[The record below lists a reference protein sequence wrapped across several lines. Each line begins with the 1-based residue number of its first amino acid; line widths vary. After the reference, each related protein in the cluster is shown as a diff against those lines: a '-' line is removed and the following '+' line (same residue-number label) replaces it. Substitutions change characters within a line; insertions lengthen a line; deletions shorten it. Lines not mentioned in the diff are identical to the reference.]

1 MVTGENGASAGGRTG
16 AGPAPLHGGDVLEAI
31 RRWGC
36 PTGGFLDFSANINP
50 MGPPPGAVAAAQAA
64 LAGIAHYPEPFA
76 RRLRTALARRHGVD
90 VGAVLVGNG
99 AAEVLYLLLRQAA
112 GHRVAFPEPG
122 FAEYVR
128 AARAAGARLLP
139 VAHDRRKPPAALGP
153 GDWWVVCN
161 PHNPTGHLYTPSAL
175 LAMAEQTPATLLVDE
190 AFVDLTTAGEAGSA
204 IAAVAHR
211 PNLVVVRS
219 LTKFYALPG
228 LRVGYAV
235 APPDLVARLDAARD
249 PWSVSQVAQ
258 AAALAALEDEDYFTR
273 TRTWVEAERVYL
285 AGELAKLPGCT
296 VYPPSANFVLVCAP
310 LPAHEIQERLGPQ
323 GILVRDCR
331 SFTGLSA
338 HHMRLAVRSRGENQR
353 LIEALRHIAEEVA
366 LG

>member
-1 MVTGENGASAGGRTG
+1 
-16 AGPAPLHGGDVLEAI
+16 
-31 RRWGC
+31 
-36 PTGGFLDFSANINP
+36 

-76 RRLRTALARRHGVD
+76 RCLRFALAQRHGVD
-90 VGAVLVGNG
+90 EGMVLVGNG
-99 AAEVLYLLLRQAA
+99 AAEVLYLLLRLSA
-112 GHRVAFPEPG
+112 GHRVAIPEPG
-122 FAEYVR
+122 FAEYAR

-139 VAHDRRKPPAALGP
+139 VAHDRGEPPPDLES

-161 PHNPTGHLYTPSAL
+161 PHNPTGHLFTPNEL
-175 LAMAEQTPATLLVDE
+175 LAMARQTPATLLVDE
-190 AFVDLTTAGEAGSA
+190 AFIDLTAAGEAGSVVP
-204 IAAVAHR
+204 AVADR

-235 APPDLVARLDAARD
+235 APPEWVARLDAARD

-258 AAALAALEDEDYFTR
+258 AAALAALADEAYASR

-285 AGELAKLPGCT
+285 AGELAKLSGYT

-310 LPAHEIQERLGPQ
+310 LPAHEIQERLGPE

-331 SFTGLSA
+331 SFAGLTA
-338 HHMRLAVRSRGENQR
+338 HHMRLAVRSRAENRRLVAALSRIGE
-353 LIEALRHIAEEVA
+353 EAAE
-366 LG
+366 G